1 MSSAKPVRNHF
12 HVALRSVRVAKGL
25 SQEDFSLVSSRTYVS
40 SLERGQKSA
49 TLGKVDELAGV
60 LEVHPLTLL
69 TLAYADSNEPV
80 HIDSVCS
87 RVRLELESIRGTE
100 ASPIGLVEPSSA
112 ACVKNDDQAI
122 TGVSN

>member
-49 TLGKVDELAGV
+49 TLGKVDELASV
-60 LEVHPLTLL
+60 LGVHPLTLL
-69 TLAYADSNEPV
+69 TLAYAKRNAPADL
-80 HIDSVCS
+80 DAVCGL
-87 RVRLELESIRGTE
+87 VRQELESIQR
-100 ASPIGLVEPSSA
+100 SDSA
-112 ACVKNDDQAI
+112 NPF
-122 TGVSN
+122 G

>member
-60 LEVHPLTLL
+60 LGVHPLTLL
-69 TLAYADSNEPV
+69 TLAYAEQFDPANV
-80 HIDSVCS
+80 DSVFS
-87 RVRLELESIRGTE
+87 RVRLELESIRGGD
-100 ASPIGLVEPSSA
+100 APA
-112 ACVKNDDQAI
+112 A
-122 TGVSN
+122 G